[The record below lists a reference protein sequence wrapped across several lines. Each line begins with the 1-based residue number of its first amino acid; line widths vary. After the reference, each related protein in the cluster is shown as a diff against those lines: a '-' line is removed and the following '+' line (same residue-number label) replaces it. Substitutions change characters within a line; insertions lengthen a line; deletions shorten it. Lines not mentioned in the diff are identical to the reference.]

1 MLLFRPFP
9 SMATRDSASLQDD
22 GFREIQLTGK
32 QLVFLFMATTVVSIV
47 IFLCGVLVGRGVRG
61 DVTVAQRSSSTQ
73 PPAEPPAGEPE
84 PVDEVV
90 AAEELKNPT
99 QLPQELTYQ
108 QRLDGN
114 GAASGAKPAAPV
126 TKPPATAA
134 AANAAAPAASTTPPA
149 PAPAPPASASSA
161 KTDGSPAAARGSQ
174 PSAETSKT
182 PAATKPTA
190 EAKSPAPSSPPAA
203 APSTNADKTSAAAAS
218 SATTTSTARSA
229 AEKAAENTAK
239 PAPPASAASAGA
251 FVVQVAA
258 LDNRREADQIAQRLS
273 AKGYPAF
280 VQEPAAGSQDKFFRV
295 RVGRFADRPSAERTV
310 KQLAQEGPYK
320 PWITR

>member
-1 MLLFRPFP
+1 
-9 SMATRDSASLQDD
+9 MATRDSASLQDD

-108 QRLDGN
+108 QRLDGGN
-114 GAASGAKPAAPV
+114 GPVAGAKPAAPAA
-126 TKPPATAA
+126 KPPASGA
-134 AANAAAPAASTTPPA
+134 AANAAAPAAAAPPA
-149 PAPAPPASASSA
+149 PAPASAPVAPAASPSASTAKPAEAKAPPSSTPPAGPASNADKAAAAAKSAAEPKAEPKAEAKSASEKSNTAASSA
-161 KTDGSPAAARGSQ
+161 KT
-174 PSAETSKT
+174 
-182 PAATKPTA
+182 
-190 EAKSPAPSSPPAA
+190 
-203 APSTNADKTSAAAAS
+203 
-218 SATTTSTARSA
+218 
-229 AEKAAENTAK
+229 
-239 PAPPASAASAGA
+239 APPASAASAGA

-258 LDNRREADQIAQRLS
+258 LDSRREADQIAQRLS

-280 VQEPAAGSQDKFFRV
+280 VQEPAADSQDKFFRV